1 MIADRH
7 LQRNPLR
14 RIAAY
19 LAVIALLM
27 RGLIAPGFMP
37 DLNGAAEGGLRLVI
51 CTPTGAK
58 VLGQPPGEPGSGD
71 GQSSDL
77 CPFAALSHAATLTDA
92 ETQPA
97 PASPQLIQPA
107 ELRTAP
113 LEKKLATLRARSP
126 PHFRS

>member
-1 MIADRH
+1 MIAERH

-14 RIAAY
+14 RFAAF
-19 LAVIALLM
+19 LAVIVLLM

-37 DLNGAAEGGLRLVI
+37 DPNGAADGGLRLVI

-58 VLGQPPGEPGSGD
+58 ILGQAPGEPGSGD
-71 GQSSDL
+71 GQPAEL
-77 CPFAALSHAATLTDA
+77 CPFAALSHAATLADV

-97 PASPQLIQPA
+97 RAFSQLIQPA
-107 ELRTAP
+107 ERRTAP
-113 LEKKLATLRARSP
+113 LEKKLATLRARGP

>member
-7 LQRNPLR
+7 LQRNPFHR
-14 RIAAY
+14 HAAF
-19 LAVIALLM
+19 LAVIVLLM

-37 DLNGAAEGGLRLVI
+37 DLNGAVDGGLRLVI

-58 VLGQPPGEPGSGD
+58 LLGQPAGEPGPGD
-71 GQSSDL
+71 GQSAEL
-77 CPFAALSHAATLTDA
+77 CPFAALSHAALLADV

-97 PASPQLIQPA
+97 PASSQLIQTA
-107 ELRTAP
+107 EPRTVP
-113 LEKKLATLRARSP
+113 LEKTLATLRARGP